1 MLRDSDGDIGG
12 GKFTRS
18 GSYAL
23 SSYFLPLG
31 PLYLLRS
38 YPILF
43 DLFERRTLGRCANE
57 GTAKRNLRAPR
68 EILFGSP
75 SVITTHPGLSVL
87 ELSVGG
93 DV

>member
-23 SSYFLPLG
+23 SSYFLHLRPSC
-31 PLYLLRS
+31 LLRS
-38 YPILF
+38 CPVLF
-43 DLFERRTLGRCANE
+43 NLFERRTLGRCANE

-93 DV
+93 GM

>member
-23 SSYFLPLG
+23 SFYFLPFE
-31 PLYLLRS
+31 PTHYLNQT
-38 YPILF
+38 PILF

-75 SVITTHPGLSVL
+75 SVITIRPGLSVL

-93 DV
+93 GV